1 MEVETSLTVHIQPR
15 AKRSEV
21 VGWHGDAI
29 KIRICAPPIGG
40 AANVELI
47 RFVAKA
53 AGVPKKAVRIASG
66 TTSRHKRLHV
76 RGVSEAHLFASLGIA
91 SE

>member
-53 AGVPKKAVRIASG
+53 AGVPKKAVRIVSG
-66 TTSRHKRLHV
+66 TTSRHKRLNV